1 MEQTLEEAKKNVLF
15 MESLQNHPENIL
27 KLLDGSVKKTPNL
40 DTITIDGKTT
50 KDILCSYLE
59 GLPEFNHCKIS
70 SRSWQTFD
78 VNFKYLQ
85 FGEHA
90 RETSVI
96 ITFNIHDKT
105 YIVCDSAINQ
115 YNEYMAPIKEFKEK
129 ELDEFWEDLDNMSFK
144 KWKKNI
150 RKCWKTKN
158 TIFNKLSNTIFYT
171 LFAPFLWKDRV
182 KKEVD
187 YKKECLKR
195 YNEQAEK
202 DYKRAV
208 ERQNILK
215 SQFPEYEKS
224 VLEKQSMISKFFDKY
239 GYAKEKETWAVN
251 W

>member
-1 MEQTLEEAKKNVLF
+1 MEQTLEEAKQNVLF
-15 MESLQNHPENIL
+15 MESLQSHPENVL

-40 DTITIDGKTT
+40 ETITIDKKTVEN
-50 KDILCSYLE
+50 IFCSYLE
-59 GLPEFNHCKIS
+59 KLPEFNNCKIFVQ
-70 SRSWQTFD
+70 SRNS
-78 VNFKYLQ
+78 FKIKFENSY
-85 FGEHA
+85 FGEYA
-90 RETSVI
+90 KGTLII
-96 ITFNIHDKT
+96 ITFDISNKT
-105 YIVCDSAINQ
+105 YIICDSAINQ
-115 YNEYMAPIKEFKEK
+115 YDKYMAPIKEFKEK
-129 ELDEFWEDLDNMSFK
+129 ELDEFWKDLDNMTFK

-158 TIFNKLSNTIFYT
+158 TIFNKISNTIFYT
-171 LFAPFLWKDRV
+171 LFVPFLWKDRV

-187 YKKECLKR
+187 HKKECLKQ

-224 VLEKQSMISKFFDKY
+224 VLKKQSMISNFFDNY
-239 GYAKEKETWAVN
+239 GYTKEKETWIVN

>member
-1 MEQTLEEAKKNVLF
+1 MEQTLEEAKQNVLF
-15 MESLQNHPENIL
+15 MESLQSHPENSL
-27 KLLDGSVKKTPNL
+27 KILDGSVKKTPNL
-40 DTITIDGKTT
+40 DTITIDGKTV

-59 GLPEFNHCKIS
+59 GLPEFKHCKIS
-70 SRSWQTFD
+70 SRSWKTFD

-85 FGEHA
+85 FGKHA

-105 YIVCDSAINQ
+105 YIICDSAINQ
-115 YNEYMAPIKEFKEK
+115 YNEYMAPIKEFK
-129 ELDEFWEDLDNMSFK
+129 DNITFK

-158 TIFNKLSNTIFYT
+158 TIFNKISNTIFYT

-187 YKKECLKR
+187 YKKECLKQ

-202 DYKRAV
+202 DYKQAI

-224 VLEKQSMISKFFDKY
+224 VLEKQSMISNFFDNY
-239 GYAKEKETWAVN
+239 GYTKEKETWIVN

>member
-1 MEQTLEEAKKNVLF
+1 MEQTLEEAKQNVLF
-15 MESLQNHPENIL
+15 MESLQSHPENSL
-27 KLLDGSVKKTPNL
+27 KILDGSVKKTPNL
-40 DTITIDGKTT
+40 DTITIDGKTV

-59 GLPEFNHCKIS
+59 GLPEFKHCKIS
-70 SRSWQTFD
+70 SRSWKTFD

-85 FGEHA
+85 FGKHA

-105 YIVCDSAINQ
+105 YIICDSAINQ

-129 ELDEFWEDLDNMSFK
+129 ELDEFWEDLDNITFK

-158 TIFNKLSNTIFYT
+158 TIFNKI
-171 LFAPFLWKDRV
+171 FAPFLWKDRV

-187 YKKECLKR
+187 YKKECLKQ

-202 DYKRAV
+202 DYKQAI

-224 VLEKQSMISKFFDKY
+224 VLEKQSMISNFFDNY
-239 GYAKEKETWAVN
+239 GYTKEKETWIVN